1 VIQVSR
7 SRHILILV
15 ENLPLPFDR
24 RVWQEAC
31 ALRDAG
37 YRVSIICPTGKGYA
51 REFEELEGVRIY
63 RHPLRADDE
72 QTAKGYAREYA
83 LALYHQTRLAWRIY
97 RSDPFHAIHACNPPD
112 LLFLVALPFLPLGVR
127 FIFDHHDI
135 NPELFETK
143 FGRTRWTKRVLYRL
157 VVLAERLTF
166 FFSRRA
172 SIATN
177 RSYKRIAV
185 TRGHMD
191 ANRVFVVRSAPDL
204 RKFQPVPPHPRRK
217 HGRRF
222 LVGYLGT
229 IGPQEGLDFLVRA
242 AAHLK
247 AKRPTNDIGWV
258 VIGDGPTRQDI
269 VNLAQR
275 LGLEND
281 IAFPGRIDDATM
293 IQAVCSCDVCVNT
306 DVATPMN
313 DKSTM
318 NKIIEYMALGR
329 PIVQFDLTEGRV
341 SAGLASLYARP
352 NDVEDLADKIEQLLE
367 NPTLRRQMGEYGRRR
382 VEEKLAWKYSVPILL
397 DAYETLF
404 AGKVTRRAKELDTEG
419 PPPPS
424 RKGPLPDDADQNV
437 NLANPVVA

>member
-1 VIQVSR
+1 VTVS
-7 SRHILILV
+7 SSKHILILV

-37 YRVSIICPTGKGYA
+37 YRVSIICPTGKGCTKDY
-51 REFEELEGVRIY
+51 EHLEGIHIH

-72 QTAKGYAREYA
+72 QTAKGYAREYVA
-83 LALYHQTRLAWRIY
+83 ALYHQTRLAWRIY

-143 FGRTRWTKRVLYRL
+143 FGRTRWTKRILYRAVL
-157 VVLAERLTF
+157 LAERLTF

-177 RSYKRIAV
+177 QSYKRIAIA
-185 TRGHMD
+185 RGHMD
-191 ANRVFVVRSAPDL
+191 PDRVFVVRSAPDL
-204 RKFQPVPPHPRRK
+204 RKFQSVPADPRWKRGK
-217 HGRRF
+217 RF
-222 LVGYLGT
+222 LIGYLGT
-229 IGPQEGLDFLVRA
+229 IGPQEGLEFLVKA
-242 AAHLK
+242 AAQLK
-247 AKRPTNDIGWV
+247 STRPANDIAWL

-269 VNLAQR
+269 INLAQR

-281 IAFPGRIDDATM
+281 IVFPGRVDDATM
-293 IQAVCSCDVCVNT
+293 IQAICSCDLCVNT

-318 NKIIEYMALGR
+318 NKIIEYMSLGR

-341 SAGLASLYARP
+341 SAGLASVYARP
-352 NDVEDLADKIEQLLE
+352 NDVSDLAQQIEQLLE
-367 NPTLRRQMGEYGRRR
+367 NPILRRQMGEYGRRR

-404 AGKVTRRAKELDTEG
+404 TGKPTRRAKELDTEG

-424 RKGPLPDDADQNV
+424 RKQRLSDDRDLTL